1 MKKIIALC
9 SLVMFLCSCAGINVK
24 QPDVGNVKKVAILS
38 VTGTEEFKDIE
49 TVNGEKETLL
59 SVVGNIIKD
68 NVEMIN
74 EPQVSIVTHGA
85 NALLQVLNGIDGWS
99 VIPFEQV
106 YENEEVKAFFEN
118 KDTWGKVED
127 FANRVA
133 PKDGKRLV
141 FPNGMYEL
149 SFDKVVPEGH
159 TWVNGEKVEA
169 PVLRALGKMCQSLD
183 VDAIAVAE
191 YAFYYETGMMTKL
204 TSNVT
209 PIVFV
214 NVVLVDKNGEKVLY
228 TDRGWKKVEGS
239 ESAKMNGSYV
249 NLRDDRSMKAYK
261 LAVDQIMEEFR
272 KEAVKKLAK

>member
-9 SLVMFLCSCAGINVK
+9 SFVFLLCSCAGVNVK
-24 QPDVGNVKKVAILS
+24 KPDIDNVKKVAILS
-38 VTGTEEFKDIE
+38 VTGSEDYEDIE
-49 TVNGEKETLL
+49 SVKGNKENLL

-74 EPQVSIVTHGA
+74 EPQVNIATHGA
-85 NALLQVLNGIDGWS
+85 NALFQVLNGIEGWS

-106 YENEEVKAFFEN
+106 LDNEEVKAFFEN

-127 FANRVA
+127 FANKVA
-133 PKDGKRLV
+133 PRDGKRRV
-141 FPNGMYEL
+141 PARGMYEL

-159 TWVNGEKVEA
+159 TWVNGERVEA
-169 PVLRALGKMCQSLD
+169 PVHRALGKMCQSLG

-191 YAFYYETGMMTKL
+191 FYFYYETGMMTKI

-209 PIVFV
+209 PIVLV
-214 NVVLVDKNGEKVLY
+214 NVAMIDKNGEKVLF
-228 TDRGWKKVEGS
+228 TDRGWKQIEGS
-239 ESAKMNGSYV
+239 ESAKIHHSYV
-249 NLRDDRSMKAYK
+249 DLRDDRSVKAYN
-261 LAVDQIMEEFR
+261 LAIDKIMDEFR